1 MPEREFSMRAVDIR
15 RFAPLVLLALSGCS
29 TLPGAAPT
37 AGQITRPMAPA
48 GIAVIDIVDTPEA
61 IVAPSG
67 AAQTPAWPISD
78 APSWSGEI
86 GVGDRLSITV
96 FEVGYAL
103 FATSGEAAPHPDGAP
118 AASGRMLPRM
128 EVGESGAIAMP
139 YIGPVRVLGR
149 TAPEVAR
156 DIERR
161 LRGLSQSAQVMVS
174 VERGPAQSVV
184 VSGDVK
190 TPGRE
195 PLTLAGE
202 RLLDAVALAGGP
214 SSRAADTRV
223 RLTRGNLSGD
233 VRLDQLRV
241 DSSANVR
248 LAPGDHVELSRDV
261 RSLTVMGAARTVS
274 ELAFESDDLSL
285 AEAIAR
291 TGGPLDD
298 RADATGVFVFRFEAK
313 TVDGQAKEVP
323 VIYRLNL
330 LDPRSYF
337 ASQRFHMQ
345 RKDVLLIANAR
356 SVQFGKLV
364 QLLNTLVSPAITAD
378 LLVR

>member
-1 MPEREFSMRAVDIR
+1 
-15 RFAPLVLLALSGCS
+15 
-29 TLPGAAPT
+29 
-37 AGQITRPMAPA
+37 
-48 GIAVIDIVDTPEA
+48 
-61 IVAPSG
+61 
-67 AAQTPAWPISD
+67 
-78 APSWSGEI
+78 
-86 GVGDRLSITV
+86 
-96 FEVGYAL
+96 
-103 FATSGEAAPHPDGAP
+103 
-118 AASGRMLPRM
+118 M
-128 EVGESGAIAMP
+128 EVGVSGTIAMP

-161 LRGLSQSAQVMVS
+161 LHGLSQSAQVMVS
-174 VERGPAQSVV
+174 VERGPGQSVV
-184 VSGDVK
+184 ISGDVK

-223 RLTRGNLSGD
+223 RLTRGNLTGD

-248 LAPGDHVELSRDV
+248 LAPGDHVELTRDV

-298 RADATGVFVFRFEAK
+298 RADATGVFVFRFESK
-313 TVDGQAKEVP
+313 IVDGQTKEVP

-356 SVQFGKLV
+356 SAQFGKLV

-378 LLVR
+378 LLLR